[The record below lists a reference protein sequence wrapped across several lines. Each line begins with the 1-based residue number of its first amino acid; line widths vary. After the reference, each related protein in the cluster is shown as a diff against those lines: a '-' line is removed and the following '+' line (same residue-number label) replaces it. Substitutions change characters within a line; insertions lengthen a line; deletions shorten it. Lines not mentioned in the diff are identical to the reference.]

1 MGINPTP
8 TNYKSLSFDGVSS
21 RSFGVYI
28 TGEGVFD
35 APKRSIE
42 MVEIAGRNGAY
53 AVDNGNFQNIEVK
66 YPAAIVA
73 DTESDF
79 ADAIADFRSFLCSKY
94 SYCRLEDEYNPDE
107 YRMAIFKN
115 GFEVSHDGLLTG
127 EFELVFD
134 CQPQRFLKSGETAV
148 PITSGDS
155 ITNPTLFDAHP
166 LLEISGEGTIEIDGK
181 YIVVNNDPIGDI
193 IIKNSTS
200 YSGAYKVVT
209 VDTTFANVG
218 DTITIAQGSVTY
230 CQMTAPSMTGISSS
244 VTGDGYATDS
254 GFSIYRYLSVGANE
268 ATFQYGTAKT
278 VTVTGTYT
286 VTTSAYG
293 TLTVIVTFSIT
304 YNGANKFTLETTT
317 TVPAQFT
324 VDVWTVTIGDVKLT
338 STQSVLGNPLYIDL
352 DLGECY
358 KTVGTETVSVNNG
371 IEMPAELPVLSSGA
385 TAITYDNTFTSVKVI
400 PRWWIV

>member
-73 DTESDF
+73 DTEADF

-148 PITSGDS
+148 PITSGDT

-181 YIVVNNDPIGDI
+181 DIVVNNDPIGDI
-193 IIKNSTS
+193 IILNSKT
-200 YSGAYKVVT
+200 GAGT
-209 VDTTFANVG
+209 LRQFHIDTTFANVG
-218 DTITIAQGSVTY
+218 DTITVALGSNIY
-230 CQMTAPSMTGISSS
+230 GYMTCNSATSISSS
-244 VTGDGYATDS
+244 VTGDGQATYS
-254 GFSIYRYLSVGANE
+254 GLSGAWFISVSANE
-268 ATFQYGTAKT
+268 ATFNYGTAKT
-278 VTVTGTYT
+278 IAVTGTYT
-286 VTTSAYG
+286 LTTSLYG
-293 TLTVIVTFSIT
+293 TLTVIILFELK
-304 YNGANKFTLETTT
+304 YDGADYFVLKTTT
-317 TVPAQFT
+317 TLPAQ
-324 VDVWTVTIGDVKLT
+324 VTLSAIAETIKDVKLT

-400 PRWWIV
+400 PRWWRV